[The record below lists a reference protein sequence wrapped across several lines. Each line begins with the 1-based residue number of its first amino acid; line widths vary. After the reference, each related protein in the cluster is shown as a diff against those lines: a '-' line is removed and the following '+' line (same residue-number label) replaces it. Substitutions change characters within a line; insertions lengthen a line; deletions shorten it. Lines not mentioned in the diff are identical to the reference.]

1 MTSQRKKRIGTVLRL
16 LASGGYAEEDT
27 EVVSEVVQGAR
38 GLAAKVLSDP
48 GCSQDTRDTAREL
61 LEEID
66 ADTYE

>member
-1 MTSQRKKRIGTVLRL
+1 M
-16 LASGGYAEEDT
+16 ASGGYAEEDS
-27 EVVSEVVQGAR
+27 VIVSEVVQAAR

-48 GCSQDTRDTAREL
+48 GCSQDTRDTAQEL

>member
-1 MTSQRKKRIGTVLRL
+1 MSSSKKRIGSVLRII
-16 LASGGYAEEDT
+16 ASGGYAEEDS
-27 EVVSEVVQGAR
+27 VIVSEVVQAAR

-48 GCSQDTRDTAREL
+48 GCSPDTRDMARQL

>member
-1 MTSQRKKRIGTVLRL
+1 MTSSRRRIGSVLRFM
-16 LASGGYAEEDT
+16 ASGGYAEEDS
-27 EVVSEVVQGAR
+27 VIVSEVVQAAR

-66 ADTYE
+66 ADSYE

>member
-1 MTSQRKKRIGTVLRL
+1 MASSRRRISSVLRL
-16 LASGGYAEEDT
+16 MASGGYAEEDS
-27 EVVSEVVQGAR
+27 VIVSEVVQAAR

-48 GCSQDTRDTAREL
+48 GCAQETRDTAREL